1 MASHQQDKKGN
12 EVMRTNAFLLGAA
25 LLAACASPAFAASG
39 APGTKDPLPAV
50 ERIAAE
56 IASDLARIC
65 PPAQPG
71 DTAAFDRCRQGLFN
85 DSPLKRNMHSIVIWG
100 RVNPAASLKETH
112 LTQFAPDV
120 LTGMYI
126 PLFMFN
132 GRHTVE
138 LDAKEKLY
146 VVRLETAFRN
156 RLQPGQFPYPFWH
169 SDHKWNTYQGANNLL
184 LWIDPKSVTIRFAQ
198 FTDRGATPPINVS
211 APLKHEFDGKW
222 MWTDAAGQAQPQV
235 TLFDGLFSAD
245 NPYLHR
251 LDGAYR
257 KLALSLRDGQ
267 CSSCHEPDNRHGMK
281 RLVLLQT
288 PAHAAG
294 EIKRLMKS
302 VQRDSM
308 PLDDAGIEAPL
319 EAPVKEALLKN
330 AGAFDALVDAAKE
343 WERVQAARN
352 EKAGK
357 STAAVR

>member
-1 MASHQQDKKGN
+1 MIGTADAS
-12 EVMRTNAFLLGAA
+12 
-25 LLAACASPAFAASG
+25 AS
-39 APGTKDPLPAV
+39 LPAV
-50 ERIAAE
+50 ERVAAE
-56 IASDLARIC
+56 IAADLARLC

-85 DSPLKRNMHSIVIWG
+85 GSALKRNMHSIVIWG
-100 RVNPAASLKETH
+100 RVNPAANLKETD

-120 LTGMYI
+120 LTGMYV

-138 LDAKEKLY
+138 FDASEKLY
-146 VVRLETAFRN
+146 LVRLETAFRN

-169 SDHKWNTYQGANNLL
+169 SENKWNTYQGANNLL

-198 FTDRGATPPINVS
+198 FTDRGATPPIVAS
-211 APLKHEFDGKW
+211 SPLPHAFDGKW
-222 MWTDAAGQAQPQV
+222 MWTDAAGKVQPQV

-245 NPYLHR
+245 NPYLHQ

-267 CSSCHEPDNRHGMK
+267 CSSCHEPENKHGMK

-294 EIKRLMKS
+294 EIKRLLKS
-302 VQRDSM
+302 VRDDRM

-319 EAPVKEALLKN
+319 EGPVKKALLEN

-343 WERVQAARN
+343 WERVQAARI
-352 EKAGK
+352 EKDRK
-357 STAAVR
+357 RTAAVR